1 MALDAALSKKH
12 FSQIPSA
19 PTSVGAPSRPSR
31 FSSLAK
37 RIDIRVLL
45 VGSLLPDIIDK
56 PLGRFFLRDVFCNS
70 RIFCHTL
77 LFLLIISSA
86 GIYLYR
92 KRRQNWLLVLSFG
105 TFTHLIFD
113 CMWLS
118 PHTLLWPLY
127 GCSFPRGANIGFA
140 CWLRGIFASLM
151 AEPNSYAYTTE
162 IIGGVVL
169 GLFLWHLIKAKAL
182 ASFITR
188 GEVD

>member
-1 MALDAALSKKH
+1 MVLDAALSKKH

-19 PTSVGAPSRPSR
+19 STSVGAPSRPSR

-113 CMWLS
+113 WMWLS
-118 PHTLLWPLY
+118 PHTLFWPLY
-127 GCSFPRGANIGFA
+127 GWTFARGANIGFA
-140 CWLRGIFASLM
+140 CWLGGIFTSLVT
-151 AEPNSYAYTTE
+151 EPNSYAYTTE

-169 GLFLWHLIKAKAL
+169 GFFLWHLIKAKAL
-182 ASFITR
+182 VSFITR